1 VYDSQ
6 LSPKETIMSH
16 RTPLSLFASLLC
28 IAALLAPSARADEN
42 VRVFILAGQS
52 NMEGKASLELLRH
65 QMTDPKTA
73 DLFKHLHKD
82 GEFIVR
88 DDVFIDYMG
97 KTNMAPGGLTPGYG
111 SPNQFGVELEFG
123 NTVGD
128 HFDEP
133 VLLIKAAWG
142 GKSIG
147 KDFLPP
153 SLMPTD
159 AEFQQMA
166 SEAKAKYDE
175 QLASHEKKLAEGK
188 KSRAPR
194 PAPSAEELK
203 KQYGHYYR
211 EMMKHVEDVL
221 ANKDK
226 RFPALKGKTPVL
238 SGFVWFQG
246 FNDKFGGLD
255 VKYETNM
262 EAFIKDVRK
271 DLKTPKL
278 PFVIGVMGQNGSKP
292 ASGTSLVIQQAQLAQ
307 PNKPAFKGNVAAVR
321 TDELV
326 DKAAEDAFPTWKDN
340 VEAWKKVG
348 SDRPYHYLG
357 SAIWFSRMGDAFGEA
372 MLELMGEK

>member
-1 VYDSQ
+1 MNISRFRVVVSG
-6 LSPKETIMSH
+6 LC
-16 RTPLSLFASLLC
+16 LL
-28 IAALLAPSARADEN
+28 LLMAWAGPTMAQN
-42 VRVFILAGQS
+42 TVKVFILAGQS
-52 NMEGKASLELLRH
+52 NMEGKADLNLLRH

-88 DDVFIDYMG
+88 DDVFIDYKG
-97 KTNMAPGGLTPGYG
+97 NTNLQRGGLQPGYG
-111 SPNQFGVELEFG
+111 SPNKFGVELEFG
-123 NTVGD
+123 NTMGD

-153 SLMPTD
+153 SLMPND
-159 AEFQQMA
+159 AQFKQMA
-166 SEAKAKYDE
+166 AEAKANYEE
-175 QLASHEKKLAEGK
+175 QLANHEKKVAEGK
-188 KSRAPR
+188 NSRKPR
-194 PAPSAEELK
+194 PAPTAEELK
-203 KQYGHYYR
+203 QQYGHYYR
-211 EMMKHVEDVL
+211 EMMSHVEDVL

-226 RFPALKGKTPVL
+226 YFPQLKGKKPEL
-238 SGFVWFQG
+238 CGFVWFQG

-255 VKYETNM
+255 QQYEKNM

-271 DLKTPKL
+271 DLGVPKL
-278 PFVIGVMGQNGSKP
+278 PFVIGVLGQNGSKP
-292 ASGTSLVIQQAQLAQ
+292 ASGTSLVIQEAQLAQ
-307 PNKPAFKGNVAAVR
+307 PKKPAFRGNVAAVR
-321 TDELV
+321 TDRLV
-326 DKAAEDAFPTWKDN
+326 DKAAEDLFPTWKDN
-340 VEAWKKVG
+340 LEEWKKTG

>member
-1 VYDSQ
+1 MR
-6 LSPKETIMSH
+6 LPC
-16 RTPLSLFASLLC
+16 LLTRLAVLTLLL
-28 IAALLAPSARADEN
+28 AALPTQAADT

-52 NMEGKASLELLRH
+52 NMEGKADLNLLRH
-65 QMTDPKTA
+65 QMTDAKTA
-73 DLFKHLHKD
+73 DFFKHLHKD

-88 DDVFIDYMG
+88 DDVFIDYNNNAKM
-97 KTNMAPGGLTPGYG
+97 PRGGLQPGYG
-111 SPNQFGVELEFG
+111 SPNKFGVELEFG

-147 KDFLPP
+147 RDFLPP
-153 SLMPTD
+153 SKMPDD
-159 AEFQQMA
+159 AGFAQMA
-166 SEAKAKYDE
+166 AEAKAKYE
-175 QLASHEKKLAEGK
+175 QQLAEHQKKAAEGK
-188 KSRAPR
+188 NSREPK
-194 PAPSAEELK
+194 PAPTIEQLK
-203 KQYGHYYR
+203 QQYGHFYR
-211 EMMKHVEDVL
+211 EMMKHVQDVL
-221 ANKDK
+221 KNKDTY
-226 RFPALKGKTPVL
+226 FPALKGKEPVL

-255 VKYETNM
+255 LQYETNM
-262 EAFIKDVRK
+262 EAFIKDVREELGK
-271 DLKTPKL
+271 PKL

-292 ASGTSLVIQQAQLAQ
+292 ASGTSLTIQEAQLAQ

-321 TDELV
+321 TDVLA
-326 DKAAEDAFPTWKDN
+326 DQAAEAAFPTWREN
-340 VEAWKKVG
+340 FEEWKKIG

>member
-1 VYDSQ
+1 MPDR
-6 LSPKETIMSH
+6 LPK
-16 RTPLSLFASLLC
+16 SLL
-28 IAALLAPSARADEN
+28 AALLLVAMLSALPTHAADK

-52 NMEGKASLELLRH
+52 NMEGKAPLELLDY
-65 QMTDPKTA
+65 QMKDPKTA

-88 DDVFIDYMG
+88 DDVFIDYNNNP
-97 KTNMAPGGLTPGYG
+97 KPRGGLTPGYG
-111 SPNQFGVELEFG
+111 SPNKFGVELEFG
-123 NTVGD
+123 NTMGD

-133 VLLIKAAWG
+133 VLLIKASWG

-153 SLMPTD
+153 SLMPND
-159 AEFQQMA
+159 AEFKQMA
-166 SEAKAKYDE
+166 AEAKAKYEE
-175 QLASHEKKLAEGK
+175 QLANHEKKIAEGK
-188 KSRAPR
+188 KSREPK

-203 KQYGHYYR
+203 QQYGHYYR

-221 ANKDK
+221 ANKDDY
-226 RFPALKGKTPVL
+226 FPALKGKEPVI

-255 VKYETNM
+255 VLYEKNM

-271 DLKTPKL
+271 DLGVAKL

-292 ASGTSLVIQQAQLAQ
+292 ASGTSLVIQEAQLAQ

-321 TDELV
+321 TDVLV
-326 DKAAEDAFPTWKDN
+326 DKAAEEAFPTWKDDI
-340 VEAWKKVG
+340 EAWKKVG
-348 SDRPYHYLG
+348 GDRPYHYLG